1 MVTIHPD
8 RIALPDQIA
17 LRALDQAALDQAV
30 ARSLSPSPSAAAP
43 PAGASSLHASR
54 LPASLGQS
62 DLLATGHA
70 SGGPAHAGLMS
81 AGLVSGGQLQ
91 GREDARETITSGF
104 TAVDALLP
112 TGGLRRG
119 SLIEWL
125 AGPAT
130 AAGDAEGSL
139 MPNQATAA
147 AGDVTS
153 GAGAVSLAVAVAC
166 RISSAPAGPSSIVI
180 VDRGGW
186 FHPPAVLPWLADSQQ
201 LVVARP
207 SHDDDEIWT
216 IDQALRCRGVAAVVA
231 WPRGVAGR
239 SAWGSRQPAS
249 GQRGRSTPGS
259 QWTVA
264 MRRWQLAA
272 RASGVIGLLV
282 RPVAAAREPSWAEA
296 RLAVS
301 PLPGGTL
308 LARRLQIL
316 KVGGS
321 WSGGLEGRATE
332 TVLDLARGCEGR
344 LSREAA
350 RGVRPPQ
357 RDEPAATW
365 AIDIQAG
372 IQGGGLSCR
381 AS

>member
-8 RIALPDQIA
+8 RIALPT
-17 LRALDQAALDQAV
+17 
-30 ARSLSPSPSAAAP
+30 
-43 PAGASSLHASR
+43 SR
-54 LPASLGQS
+54 LPASLPAALVQS
-62 DLLATGHA
+62 GLLATDT
-70 SGGPAHAGLMS
+70 SDSGPAHGAFMA

-91 GREDARETITSGF
+91 GREQARETITSGF
-104 TAVDALLP
+104 AAVDALLP

-119 SLIEWL
+119 SLVEWL
-125 AGPAT
+125 AGPA
-130 AAGDAEGSL
+130 AAGGEAGNPKPS
-139 MPNQATAA
+139 QATAA
-147 AGDVTS
+147 ASDVTS
-153 GAGAVSLAVAVAC
+153 GAGAVSLAFAVAC
-166 RISSAPAGPSSIVI
+166 RIASAPAGPRSIVV

-186 FHPPAVLPWLADSQQ
+186 FHPPAVLPWLGDSQQ

-207 SHDDDEIWT
+207 SHDDDEIWA

-239 SAWGSRQPAS
+239 SAWGSREPAHEG
-249 GQRGRSTPGS
+249 GQRGRSKPGS

-272 RASGVIGLLV
+272 RASGAIGLVV
-282 RPVAAAREPSWAEA
+282 RPAAAAREPSWAEA
-296 RLAVS
+296 KLAVS

-321 WSGGLEGRATE
+321 WSGGLEGRTTE

-344 LSREAA
+344 LSREPA
-350 RGVRPPQ
+350 RSVMPPQ
-357 RDEPAATW
+357 RGEPAATW
-365 AIDIQAG
+365 AIDIQGG
-372 IQGGGLSCR
+372 IRGGGLSCR